1 MRLSPARVPRQKKQA
16 YRAFCFLIFNFFFA
30 ILMPF
35 DLDTL
40 CCNHAWSGEQ
50 TGGSVEEAGDADDE
64 PTVGTQLG
72 NPTGEFAF
80 TSRV

>member
-1 MRLSPARVPRQKKQA
+1 MSRDKKKTKTKNKPTGL
-16 YRAFCFLIFNFFFA
+16 FVFLIFNYFFA

-50 TGGSVEEAGDADDE
+50 TGESVEEAGDADDE

-80 TSRV
+80 TSTV